1 MRGGVRVRV
10 RVRSRGP
17 VLLGAARLLVEQQ
30 QLLELV
36 DVPVDLA
43 VEDERDQQRL
53 DLGGGDVELGGDEAD
68 ADARVRLDHLEE
80 HLRAYVLEEVLDVQ
94 LDEGVA

>member
-1 MRGGVRVRV
+1 MRVRV
-10 RVRSRGP
+10 RVGVRVGSRGP
-17 VLLGAARLLVEQQ
+17 VLLGAARLLVEEQ

-53 DLGGGDVELGGDEAD
+53 DLGIYREI
-68 ADARVRLDHLEE
+68 
-80 HLRAYVLEEVLDVQ
+80 
-94 LDEGVA
+94 

>member
-1 MRGGVRVRV
+1 MVRVRVRVTVGV

-53 DLGGGDVELGGDEAD
+53 DLGRYREI
-68 ADARVRLDHLEE
+68 
-80 HLRAYVLEEVLDVQ
+80 
-94 LDEGVA
+94 